1 MSPPSSPSLASCV
14 LVPSPNTDLLS
25 GCLRVR
31 TPISSTGKSTPT
43 QRVRSGSMIP
53 MSQLLYRLT
62 AVHFLSPVMNKL
74 HLVI

>member
-1 MSPPSSPSLASCV
+1 MSPPSSPSLASWV
-14 LVPSPNTDLLS
+14 LVPSPNTDLLP

-53 MSQLLYRLT
+53 TSQLLYRLT